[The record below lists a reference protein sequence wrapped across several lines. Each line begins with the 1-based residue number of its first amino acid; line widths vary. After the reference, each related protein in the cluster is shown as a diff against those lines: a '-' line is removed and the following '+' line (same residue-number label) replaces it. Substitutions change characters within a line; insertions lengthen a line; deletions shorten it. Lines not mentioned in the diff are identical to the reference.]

1 MRETRGRQW
10 FGFVLG
16 HVVISG
22 VKVLLVLPL
31 QFLHQHCVAL
41 SLLNIPIARSANS
54 TNNNL
59 RSQHYFI
66 YTSVELLV
74 VEEDSEPAISCSRTS
89 Q

>member
-31 QFLHQHCVAL
+31 QFLHQHCVSL

-59 RSQHYFI
+59 RLLIF
-66 YTSVELLV
+66 TSVELLV